1 MKILEKT
8 AQVQEDSDGKEG
20 GSAAGVPEDG
30 PGDPR
35 HDTWGIRDPLVVAT

>member
-1 MKILEKT
+1 MLKKT

-20 GSAAGVPEDG
+20 GGAAGVPEDG

-35 HDTWGIRDPLVVAT
+35 HHT